1 MTNAQTLIEGLVA
14 VSINSNGD
22 AVVMVASK
30 PTMPLLTL
38 KQELTMSM
46 GHAIVRTTLSNEQG
60 RVVYT
65 ARDTDGSTFSKAI
78 AAFELV
84 TYEAHKNAVSEAAK
98 LTNELVDVFGYL
110 EAVSYTHLTLPT
122 TPYV

>member
-1 MTNAQTLIEGLVA
+1 MTNAQTLIAGLVA
-14 VSINSNGD
+14 IETNSNGD

-46 GHAIVRTTLSNEQG
+46 GYSIVKTTLSNEQG

-65 ARDTDGSTFSKAI
+65 ARDTEHSTFGKAI
-78 AAFELV
+78 AEFEKF
-84 TYEAHKNAVSEAAK
+84 TYEAHKNALTEAAK

-110 EAVSYTHLTLPT
+110 EENEAD
-122 TPYV
+122 PYQK

>member
-1 MTNAQTLIEGLVA
+1 MTNAQTLIAGLVA
-14 VSINSNGD
+14 IETNSNGD

-46 GHAIVRTTLSNEQG
+46 GYSIFKTTLSNEQG

-65 ARDTDGSTFSKAI
+65 ARDTEHSTFGKAI
-78 AAFELV
+78 AEFEKF
-84 TYEAHKNAVSEAAK
+84 TYDAHKNALTEAAK

-110 EAVSYTHLTLPT
+110 EDNEAD
-122 TPYV
+122 PYQK